1 MTRGNGTIKID
12 THGLFLGGPKGFIP
26 LKNNCQESL

>member
-1 MTRGNGTIKID
+1 MTRGNGMIKID

-26 LKNNCQESL
+26 